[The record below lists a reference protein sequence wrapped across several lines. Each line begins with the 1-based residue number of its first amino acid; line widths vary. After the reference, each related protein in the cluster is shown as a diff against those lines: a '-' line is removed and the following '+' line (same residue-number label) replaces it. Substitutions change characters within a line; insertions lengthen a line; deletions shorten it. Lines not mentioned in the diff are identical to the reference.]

1 MFNYLGLII
10 IIKFSKLYYNMN
22 DTMSLVLATTILA
35 TGGLCLYMYKSSNE
49 DDPANDEDYYAEDN
63 NEDNSFSFANFFNT
77 NDEKNNEDE
86 DNYEKN
92 DEDELEMYEPKTRQ
106 RGGKTK
112 RNRKS
117 SGSKRR
123 Y

>member
-1 MFNYLGLII
+1 
-10 IIKFSKLYYNMN
+10 MN

-35 TGGLCLYMYKSSNE
+35 TGGLCLYMYKSSHE
-49 DDPANDEDYYAEDN
+49 DEPAGEEDYYVEDN
-63 NEDNSFSFANFFNT
+63 NEDNSFSFADFFNT
-77 NDEKNNEDE
+77 NDNDKGDKNDK
-86 DNYEKN
+86 DDDDAYEKN
-92 DEDELEMYEPKTRQ
+92 DDEELEMYESKSRQ
-106 RGGKTK
+106 RGGGGKTK

>member
-1 MFNYLGLII
+1 
-10 IIKFSKLYYNMN
+10 MN

-49 DDPANDEDYYAEDN
+49 DEQAGDEDYYTEDN
-63 NEDNSFSFANFFNT
+63 NEDNSFSFSNFFNT
-77 NDEKNNEDE
+77 NDEKNNENENE
-86 DNYEKN
+86 DDYEKN
-92 DEDELEMYEPKTRQ
+92 DEDELEIYEPKTRQ

>member
-1 MFNYLGLII
+1 
-10 IIKFSKLYYNMN
+10 MN

-49 DDPANDEDYYAEDN
+49 DDPTGDENYYAEDN

-77 NDEKNNEDE
+77 DDEDKNVNDKNNDDE

-92 DEDELEMYEPKTRQ
+92 DDEELEMYEPKTRQ
-106 RGGKTK
+106 RGGGKTK

-117 SGSKRR
+117 TGSKRR

>member
-1 MFNYLGLII
+1 
-10 IIKFSKLYYNMN
+10 MN
-22 DTMSLVLATTILA
+22 DTISLVLATTILA
-35 TGGLCLYMYKSSNE
+35 TGGLCLYMYKSSN
-49 DDPANDEDYYAEDN
+49 DDDQAGDEDYYAEDN

-77 NDEKNNEDE
+77 DDEDKNVNDKNVNDKDE

-92 DEDELEMYEPKTRQ
+92 DDEELEMYEPKTRQ
-106 RGGKTK
+106 RGGGKTK

-117 SGSKRR
+117 TGSKRR

>member
-1 MFNYLGLII
+1 
-10 IIKFSKLYYNMN
+10 MN

-49 DDPANDEDYYAEDN
+49 DESAGKEDYYVEDN

-77 NDEKNNEDE
+77 NDNDKD
-86 DNYEKN
+86 DKDDKGDDDAYEKN
-92 DEDELEMYEPKTRQ
+92 DDEELEMYEPKSRQ
-106 RGGKTK
+106 RGGGKTK

-117 SGSKRR
+117 TGSKRR

>member
-1 MFNYLGLII
+1 
-10 IIKFSKLYYNMN
+10 MN

-49 DDPANDEDYYAEDN
+49 DDQTGDEDYYAEDN
-63 NEDNSFSFANFFNT
+63 NEGNSFSFANFFNT
-77 NDEKNNEDE
+77 TDNDKYEKNDENDE
-86 DNYEKN
+86 ENYEKNYEKN
-92 DEDELEMYEPKTRQ
+92 DEELEMYEPKSRQ

-123 Y
+123 YY

>member
-1 MFNYLGLII
+1 
-10 IIKFSKLYYNMN
+10 MN

-49 DDPANDEDYYAEDN
+49 DEQACDEDYYAEDN
-63 NEDNSFSFANFFNT
+63 NEDNSFSFSNFFNT
-77 NDEKNNEDE
+77 NDEKNNENE
-86 DNYEKN
+86 DDYEKN
-92 DEDELEMYEPKTRQ
+92 DEYDEDDEDELEIYEPKTRQ

>member
-1 MFNYLGLII
+1 
-10 IIKFSKLYYNMN
+10 MN

-49 DDPANDEDYYAEDN
+49 DDPTGDENYYAEDN

-77 NDEKNNEDE
+77 DDEDKNVNDKNNDEDE

-92 DEDELEMYEPKTRQ
+92 DDEELEMYEPKTRQ
-106 RGGKTK
+106 RGGGKTK

-117 SGSKRR
+117 TGSKRR